1 MNHVIHRFSLQ
12 FPKRSTDRH
21 REHPVRQELNRQF
34 LAPSAEEADFVVL
47 EHCVTYAYH
56 VLRGKPRDG
65 MGICHDFDRSIS
77 YIIYNISC
85 TYYIYI

>member
-1 MNHVIHRFSLQ
+1 M
-12 FPKRSTDRH
+12 
-21 REHPVRQELNRQF
+21 
-34 LAPSAEEADFVVL
+34 VL

-77 YIIYNISC
+77 YIIYHISC
-85 TYYIYI
+85 AYIVFNSNNNNNLIIILITIIMIIITIIIINIYIYIYVII

>member
-1 MNHVIHRFSLQ
+1 MSSIDFPFSFQKGQ
-12 FPKRSTDRH
+12 FWPPPKKHAET
-21 REHPVRQELNRQF
+21 RQELNRQF

-77 YIIYNISC
+77 YIIYHAHI
-85 TYYIYI
+85 